1 MQFQRLEF
9 KNARGERLAGRL
21 DLPAGVR
28 PGTYAIFAHCFT
40 CTKNFNAILN
50 INRSLVKEG
59 IAVLRFD
66 FTGIGESEGD
76 FSGTSFGTNVDD
88 LVAAADFLSSAYEPP
103 KLLVGHSLGGAAVL
117 QAARR
122 IPSCT
127 AVATIGAPADLSNL
141 HRILRPSRITG
152 AGSGQAEVTLYGKTF
167 RLGEQFV
174 EELGDDRMESA
185 IGHLGRALMIF
196 HSPSDEVVAVENA
209 WRIFGAAEYP
219 KSFVSLEGADHLLT
233 RREDS
238 LYVGSVLASWSA
250 RYLGL
255 TPERQVSGGLQDN
268 RIVAKTGRKG
278 YQTEILAGRHKL
290 VADEPIPLGG
300 ADTGPNPYD
309 LLVGALGACTS
320 MTLRMYADRKNWPL
334 EGITVRLRHKKIYA
348 EDCEQCETK
357 SGKVDAIDREI
368 ELEGD
373 LDEDQRQRLLG
384 IADRCPVHR
393 TLRSEVQVTTHLK
406 EEDSTA
412 QAGLEE
418 TPTGGGQPPVA

>member
-21 DLPAGVR
+21 DLPAGER
-28 PGTYAIFAHCFT
+28 PRAYAIFAHCFT

-76 FSGTSFGTNVDD
+76 FSETSFGTNVND
-88 LVAAADFLSSAYEPP
+88 LVAASDFLSSAYGPP
-103 KLLVGHSLGGAAVL
+103 KLLIGHSLGGAAVL

-122 IPSCT
+122 IPSCA
-127 AVATIGAPADLSNL
+127 AVATIGAPADLSHL
-141 HRILRPSRITG
+141 RRILRPSGVTG
-152 AGSGQAEVTLYGKTF
+152 AGNGQTEITLHGRTF
-167 RLGEQFV
+167 RIGEQFV
-174 EELGDDRMESA
+174 EELRDDKMESA
-185 IGHLGRALMIF
+185 IRHLDKALMIF

-209 WRIFGAAEYP
+209 WRIFGAAGYP

-233 RREDS
+233 KREDS

-255 TPERQVSGGLQDN
+255 TLERQISGGVRDN
-268 RIVAKTGRKG
+268 RVVAKTGKKG
-278 YQTEILAGRHKL
+278 YQTEIFAGRHRL

-334 EGITVRLRHKKIYA
+334 EGITVRLRHEKIYA
-348 EDCEQCETK
+348 EDCRQCETTN
-357 SGKVDAIDREI
+357 GKVDAIDREI
-368 ELEGD
+368 ELEGV
-373 LDEDQRQRLLG
+373 LDQDQMRRLLE

-393 TLRSEVQVTTHLK
+393 TLHSEVQVTTHLK
-406 EEDSTA
+406 EEDSTVP
-412 QAGLEE
+412 GKL
-418 TPTGGGQPPVA
+418 